1 MFGVVVLSVLRIPKS
16 LMASPLGVDMDTHEV
31 TFTNGTYF
39 RQVRGAGWA
48 LCSVWCSVL
57 CTLCSVHCVVQCALQ
72 SSVPGGIFNSSTAP

>member
-57 CTLCSVHCVVQCALQ
+57 CTLCQAAFLMVQLPPRCLMLA
-72 SSVPGGIFNSSTAP
+72 GGS